1 MYARCASCHREGGSA
16 FSLTTYKEA
25 RPWVVAIREEILRRT
40 MPPWGAVKGFGD
52 FRNDQ
57 ALTPEEMEL
66 IVNWSEGGVP
76 EGEPIDLPAEPK
88 FQAPLVIGAVKGEL
102 VVKGTLQ
109 LTRKFTLDGILPV
122 TIPAKTSIQIVAELP
137 DGSIEPLLW
146 LENYQQEFAH
156 PFLLRKPMELPART
170 IIRGVPT
177 GASVRLLPPTP
188 ATAEHTH

>member
-1 MYARCASCHREGGSA
+1 M
-16 FSLTTYKEA
+16 TYKEA
-25 RPWVVAIREEILRRT
+25 RPWVVAIREEILRRH

-76 EGEPIDLPAEPK
+76 EGETKDLPPEPK
-88 FQAPLVIGAVKGEL
+88 FEAPLVIGEVPGEI
-102 VVKGTLQ
+102 VVQGTLQ

-122 TIPAKTSIQIVAELP
+122 TVPAKTSARIVAEFP

-146 LENYQQEFAH
+146 LEGYLQEFAH
-156 PFLLRKPMELPART
+156 PFLLRKPLELPART
-170 IIRGVPT
+170 IIRGIPNGV
-177 GASVRLLPPTP
+177 SIRLLPPTA
-188 ATAEHTH
+188 ATAEHTHEQ